1 MSVFGVILVRISCI
15 RTEHREIW
23 SISPYSAQMRENADQ
38 NNSEYGHFSDSDSQ
52 KTEQVI
58 QHFLG
63 AVVSN
68 AVMQ

>member
-1 MSVFGVILVRISCI
+1 
-15 RTEHREIW
+15 
-23 SISPYSAQMRENADQ
+23 MRENADQ

-58 QHFLG
+58 QHFWG
-63 AVVSN
+63 VVLSN

>member
-1 MSVFGVILVRISCI
+1 MRSFLWSVFSRI
-15 RTEHREIW
+15 RTEYGELR

-58 QHFLG
+58 QHFWG
-63 AVVSN
+63 VVLSN